1 MRKAY
6 SPRDVERLQPD
17 VLEWDG
23 QWSLVFGR
31 PSVTE
36 TWFISGA
43 SASGKSSFVMQ
54 LSKELCRF
62 GDVLYVSYE
71 EGVSPSFRRR
81 LGYLHMEEVQ
91 GRFRIVTDDTYD
103 ELCDR
108 LSRRKSARFVVID
121 SFQESG
127 WGYGQTKELIGRFPQ
142 KGFLFVSQEYRGQ
155 PMGKPAVRLRYKA
168 GVKVRVSGFK
178 AWCQGR
184 ETENAGAFYTVWE
197 DGLVR
202 AGLEI

>member
-127 WGYGQTKELIGRFPQ
+127 WSYGQAKELIGRFPQ
-142 KGFLFVSQEYRGQ
+142 KGFLFVSQEHRGQ

-202 AGLEI
+202 TSLTL

>member
-127 WGYGQTKELIGRFPQ
+127 WSYGQTKELIGRFPQ

-178 AWCQGR
+178 ALCQGR
-184 ETENAGAFYTVWE
+184 ETENAGTFYTVWE